1 MENTHIDIE
10 RRILQE
16 SSQTKDLAKR
26 RQEKKKKHSTR
37 KKDKNSID
45 PKNSTATSTNFLVV
59 DLPP

>member
-45 PKNSTATSTNFLVV
+45 PKNSTTTSTNFSVV
-59 DLPP
+59 NLPP